1 MRLDLNKVREFGN
14 IELLAKQMVEG
25 FVTGLHKSPYHG
37 FSVEFAE
44 HRLYNPGESTRHVDW
59 KVYAKT
65 ERLYTKRYEEE
76 TNLRCHLIIDV
87 SSSMYYPTANFGKLT
102 FSAMSAASIAYLLH
116 KQRDAIGLLTF
127 SDQIHLETPV
137 KSTPTHLHKIF
148 LQLEELLHAQPTQQK
163 TAVSD
168 TLHQIAEKI
177 PRRSLVVIFSDMLEN
192 SDQTDQLFAALQH
205 LKHRKHEVLLF
216 HVYDK
221 KTELDFEFE
230 DRPHEFIDIES
241 GEKLKINPYQ
251 VKEVY
256 IKTMKERFQA
266 LKLKSSQFKIDFVE
280 ADINEGYDQVLS
292 SYLIK
297 RAKMR

>member
-1 MRLDLNKVREFGN
+1 MHLDLNRVREFGN

-87 SSSMYYPTANFGKLT
+87 SSSMYYPTDNFGKLT

-127 SDQIHLETPV
+127 SDKIHLETPV
-137 KSTPTHLHKIF
+137 KSTATHLHKMF
-148 LQLEELLHAQPTQQK
+148 LHLEELLHEKPTQQK

-168 TLHQIAEKI
+168 TLHQIAEKF

-192 SDQTDQLFAALQH
+192 SEQSDRLFAALQH
-205 LKHRKHEVLLF
+205 LKHKKHEVLLF

-241 GEKLKINPYQ
+241 GDKIKINPYQ
-251 VKEVY
+251 VKATY
-256 IKTMKERFQA
+256 IKTMQARFEA

-280 ADINEGYDQVLS
+280 ADISAGYDKVLS

>member
-1 MRLDLNKVREFGN
+1 MHLDLNRIREFGN

-65 ERLYTKRYEEE
+65 GRLYTKRYEEE

-87 SSSMYYPTANFGKLT
+87 SSSMYYPTANYGKLT
-102 FSAMSAASIAYLLH
+102 FSVMSAASIAYLLH
-116 KQRDAIGLLTF
+116 KQRDAIGLTTF
-127 SDQIHLETPV
+127 SDQIHLETPT
-137 KSTPTHLHKIF
+137 KSTSSHLHKIF
-148 LQLEELLHAQPTQQK
+148 LQLENLLHEKPTHQR
-163 TAVSD
+163 TAVSE
-168 TLHQIAEKI
+168 TLHQIAEKT
-177 PRRSLVVIFSDMLEN
+177 PRRSLVVIFSDMLED
-192 SDQTDQLFAALQH
+192 SEQTEQLFAALQH
-205 LKHRKHEVLLF
+205 LKHKKHEVLLF
-216 HVYDK
+216 HIYDK

-241 GEKLKINPYQ
+241 GDKIKINPYQ
-251 VKEVY
+251 VKDTY
-256 IKTMKERFQA
+256 IKTMSARFDA

-280 ADINEGYDQVLS
+280 ADINEGHDKVLS